1 MKEFEKM
8 PNLDYVTADLE
19 SPLAKVK
26 MDIHEVPFGDNTF
39 DVIFCNHVME
49 HVQDDIRAM
58 NELRRVMKAT
68 GWAIIQ
74 VPFFYPL
81 KEDTFQDSKIT
92 GAKDREKAFG
102 QDDHLRMY
110 GKDYPERLREAGFTV
125 REDNFVKSL
134 SAEEIKRFALPAD
147 EVIFYCTK

>member
-1 MKEFEKM
+1 M

-26 MDIHEVPFGDNTF
+26 MDIHKVPFGDNTF

-49 HVQDDIRAM
+49 HVQDDIKAM
-58 NELRRVMKAT
+58 SELRRVMKPT
-68 GWAIIQ
+68 GWAVIQ

-81 KEDTFQDSKIT
+81 KEDTFEDSEIT
-92 GAKDREKAFG
+92 GSTDREKAFG
-102 QDDHLRMY
+102 QDDHVRMY
-110 GKDYPERLREAGFTV
+110 GKDYPERLRKAGFTV

-134 SAEEIKRFALPAD
+134 STEDIERFALLPD
-147 EVIFYCTK
+147 EVIFYITK